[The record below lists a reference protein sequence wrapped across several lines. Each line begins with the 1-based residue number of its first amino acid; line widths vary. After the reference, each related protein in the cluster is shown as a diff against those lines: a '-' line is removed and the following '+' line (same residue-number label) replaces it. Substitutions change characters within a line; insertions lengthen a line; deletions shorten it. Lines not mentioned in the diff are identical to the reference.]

1 MTIRHINTIGES
13 QENKSR
19 QNRRRI
25 RKRCPQRRPARMLLS
40 HNRPFSSCHIRIPGF
55 TSLPSAMSFCIAPAN
70 PTRITNT
77 PSASLYYRSQYATR
91 QSCRDTIYTRPIFP
105 CRCQVR
111 RSALYY
117 RHRCK
122 RISRLKLPIANAR
135 GFLSTIAF
143 LALERCKC

>member
-1 MTIRHINTIGES
+1 MPASAEHNLDEQHVNGCPREHREEHPAQPDVEARRHTD
-13 QENKSR
+13 
-19 QNRRRI
+19 
-25 RKRCPQRRPARMLLS
+25 AD
-40 HNRPFSSCHIRIPGF
+40 HF
-55 TSLPSAMSFCIAPAN
+55 TSLPSAMSFCIAPAK